1 MIASSAARSTWVT
14 KSFARLALIT
24 SASPPSAARLMIEP
38 ARRAARTAMFSMGCI
53 SVPNAGPRI
62 LRAVPRIRIVLSRP
76 SHPGNV
82 GAAARAMKTM
92 GFADLRLVSP
102 KSFPAPEANAMASGA
117 LDVLEDARVFATLE
131 AALADVV
138 HAVGFSARPRDLSH
152 PVQALREAA
161 PAILERAAS
170 TRV

>member
-1 MIASSAARSTWVT
+1 MD
-14 KSFARLALIT
+14 
-24 SASPPSAARLMIEP
+24 P
-38 ARRAARTAMFSMGCI
+38 C
-53 SVPNAGPRI
+53 
-62 LRAVPRIRIVLSRP
+62 IVLSRP

-102 KSFPAPEANAMASGA
+102 KSFPAPEANARAAGA

-161 PAILERAAS
+161 PDILARAAAG
-170 TRV
+170 RVALVFDNETFGLSNEELARCQAFASIPSNPHY